1 MKQLKGTRIESVRP
15 HYENITIS
23 VKNSNGKYE
32 SYFITSDDLVTILS
46 EFDFN
51 VEKKRTRT
59 WLSVD
64 INDWRIEKFNE
75 PRTY

>member
-15 HYENITIS
+15 HYENICIS
-23 VKNSNGKYE
+23 VKNSSGKYE

-59 WLSVD
+59 WLSVNID
-64 INDWRIEKFNE
+64 EWRIEKFNE

>member
-1 MKQLKGTRIESVRP
+1 MKQLKGTSIESVRP
-15 HYENITIS
+15 HYEHIYIS
-23 VKNSNGKYE
+23 TGKGE
-32 SYFITSDDLVTILS
+32 GYFITSDDLVTILS

-51 VEKKRTRT
+51 VEKKRTRS

-64 INDWRIEKFNE
+64 ISQWRVEKFNE